1 VAAQYRR
8 IVDEIAGRITSGQLR
23 PGDRVPSAR
32 QITREWG
39 VAIATATKVLSTLT
53 AEGLVQPVVG
63 VGTVVSTVDSR
74 PPEVRSPAEVS
85 RERVVRAAI
94 AVADA
99 EGLPAVSMRRLASEL
114 GVAAMSL
121 YRYVGNKEELVLL
134 MADAV
139 FSEIDVSTFDG
150 ADWRTR
156 LEAVSRAQWAMSRR
170 HAWVPSVMSL
180 TRPLLAPNG
189 MVLTEWSMRAVHDAG
204 CDLVTALR
212 VSVSLAGFVLGLA
225 LSVQLD
231 TEAERETGLTSDE
244 WMQAQ
249 DAAFEGIMA
258 SGRFP
263 MLAGVGQIPDFDL
276 DLDSLFETGLALMLD
291 GFAALIE
298 RGGSAQ

>member
-63 VGTVVSTVDSR
+63 VGTVVSTVDAR
-74 PPEVRSPAEVS
+74 PAEVRTPAEVS

-99 EGLPAVSMRRLASEL
+99 EGLPAVSMRRLATEL

-150 ADWRTR
+150 EDWRTR

-170 HAWVPSVMSL
+170 HAWLPSVMSL

>member
-1 VAAQYRR
+1 
-8 IVDEIAGRITSGQLR
+8 
-23 PGDRVPSAR
+23 
-32 QITREWG
+32 
-39 VAIATATKVLSTLT
+39 
-53 AEGLVQPVVG
+53 VVG

-139 FSEIDVSTFDG
+139 FSEINVSTFDG